1 MPRHSH
7 VERHIDAT
15 PERVW
20 SVLTN
25 AAGYRDWNPSVVS
38 IEGDMILGSTVR
50 LVSALDPKRTFT
62 LNVTQASPPTM
73 MVWSD
78 RKPLRLFKGLRTF
91 RLTRSDGGTDFTMTE
106 AFSGPLAGLI
116 TKMIPDMTESF
127 QQYADG
133 LKSAAEG
140 AR

>member
-1 MPRHSH
+1 
-7 VERHIDAT
+7 V
-15 PERVW
+15 
-20 SVLTN
+20 
-25 AAGYRDWNPSVVS
+25 
-38 IEGDMILGSTVR
+38 
-50 LVSALDPKRTFT
+50 
-62 LNVTQASPPTM
+62 
-73 MVWSD
+73 
-78 RKPLRLFKGLRTF
+78 RTF
-91 RLTRSDGGTDFTMTE
+91 RLTVSGGGTDFTMTE